1 GLRSLLDAP
10 LNYAVPLLSV
20 ALALLYVA
28 GTVVERHRAQ
38 RREAISVGAKDGW
51 LAGII
56 VLWLVLLTHS
66 QDFLWLEFPLVF
78 LTLHILALVPALV
91 TVAGLWVAAAFVPL
105 WLHPES
111 WALAAAIGP
120 LIGTA
125 LAVAI
130 YFAYRALHA
139 EVQRSEERR
148 VGEEGM

>member
-1 GLRSLLDAP
+1 AE
-10 LNYAVPLLSV
+10 YW
-20 ALALLYVA
+20 
-28 GTVVERHRAQ
+28 
-38 RREAISVGAKDGW
+38 W

-56 VLWLVLLTHS
+56 GLLLVLFTHS

-78 LTLHILALVPALV
+78 LTWHILALVPALV

-111 WALAAAIGP
+111 WAWAAAIGP

-139 EVQRSEERR
+139 EVQHHRAVARQLRTTQEELAASEHQAGRLEERER
-148 VGEEGM
+148 LSRESHDTVGR